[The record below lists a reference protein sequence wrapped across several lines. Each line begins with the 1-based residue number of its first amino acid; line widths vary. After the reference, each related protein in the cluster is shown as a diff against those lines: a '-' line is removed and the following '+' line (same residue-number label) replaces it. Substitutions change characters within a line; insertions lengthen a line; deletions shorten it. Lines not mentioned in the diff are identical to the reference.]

1 MDEETLGDFD
11 DDADI
16 MKINSKLLDNSDLD
30 DDLPEEDSLLDDDT
44 FDEDKLTEESYHT
57 TFDANSEEL
66 DIEAEDVSDD
76 DF

>member
-1 MDEETLGDFD
+1 
-11 DDADI
+11 

-30 DDLPEEDSLLDDDT
+30 DDLPDEDSLLDDDT

-66 DIEAEDVSDD
+66 DIEDEDVSDD